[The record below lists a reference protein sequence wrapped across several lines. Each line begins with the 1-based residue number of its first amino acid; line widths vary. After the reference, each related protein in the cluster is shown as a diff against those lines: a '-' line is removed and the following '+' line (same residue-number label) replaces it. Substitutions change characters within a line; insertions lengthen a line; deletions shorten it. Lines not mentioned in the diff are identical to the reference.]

1 MNNIKID
8 FKYIIIAVLVSI
20 ILVMKA
26 CDNHIETIDEPIVLT
41 KYDTVW
47 KHTHDTIIKKVN
59 VVKIIHPKEPVFL
72 PGDNIDT
79 CKSRFNELA
88 KEYTAKLVYCD
99 TIKLDSIGIIT
110 VVDTVSYNKIKDR
123 KYIRNYKIPLVTKT
137 TTIIKPTDPKRQLY
151 FGGNLFGNNRNL
163 QSISPGIIYK
173 DKKDRIFQANVGLNF
188 DGQIIYGIG
197 TYWKIKFKK

>member
-8 FKYIIIAVLVSI
+8 FKYIVIIVLASI
-20 ILVMKA
+20 ILVMRA
-26 CDNHIETIDEPIVLT
+26 CDKPIDIENEPIVLT
-41 KYDTVW
+41 KYDTIW

-72 PGDNIDT
+72 VGDNVDT
-79 CKSRFNELA
+79 CKARFNKLA

-123 KYIRNYKIPLVTKT
+123 KYIRNYKIPIVTKT
-137 TTIIKPTDPKRQLY
+137 TTIIKQPDPRRQLY
-151 FGGNLFGNNRNL
+151 IGGNLFGDTNKL

-173 DKKDRIFQANVGLNF
+173 DKKDRIFQVNVGVNF
-188 DGQIIYGIG
+188 DGQIVYGVG
-197 TYWKIKFKK
+197 TYWKIKF

>member
-1 MNNIKID
+1 MR
-8 FKYIIIAVLVSI
+8 
-20 ILVMKA
+20 A
-26 CDNHIETIDEPIVLT
+26 CDKPIDIENEPIVLT

-72 PGDNIDT
+72 AGDNIDT
-79 CKSRFNELA
+79 CKARFNKLA

-137 TTIIKPTDPKRQLY
+137 TTIIKQPDPKRQLY
-151 FGGNLFGNNRNL
+151 IGGNLFGDTNKL

-173 DKKDRIFQANVGLNF
+173 DKKDRIFQVNVGVNF
-188 DGQIIYGIG
+188 DGQIVYGVG
-197 TYWKIKFKK
+197 TYWKIKF